1 MGLCKEVAQG
11 FLFKDIVSLLDLL
24 AEFDKDQLET
34 LATNIRKPRDM

>member
-11 FLFKDIVSLLDLL
+11 FLSEDIASPLDLL
-24 AEFDKDQLET
+24 AEFEKDQLET